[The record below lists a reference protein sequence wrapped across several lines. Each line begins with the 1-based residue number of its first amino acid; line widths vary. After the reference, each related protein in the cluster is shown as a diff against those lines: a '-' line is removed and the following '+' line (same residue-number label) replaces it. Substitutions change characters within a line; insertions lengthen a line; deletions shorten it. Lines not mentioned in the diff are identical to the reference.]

1 MKIILDCREQRL
13 EAALLKKITLFNE
26 NPKTI
31 KKSVPISYEKQ
42 NLIIGDVHIT
52 NDDNELVCIIER
64 KTIKDLLSSLRDGRY
79 NEQSFRLNECELDNK
94 RICYLLEGIP
104 LAENKNVVNGCMIS
118 LAINKGFTLLTTKN
132 IDETAHLII
141 KMCEKIDKSSIKKN
155 YSETVNI
162 SKKSKITQD
171 NIHVIMLT
179 QIPNV
184 SMKIAELIC
193 SKYFTIKNLL
203 AALEENS
210 ECLNNLKYITTNG
223 QERKVSKTAIKN
235 IIDYL
240 LCSTVNKQDKI

>member
-13 EAALLKKITLFNE
+13 EAALLKKLTLLSDNSKATKNSSAITF
-26 NPKTI
+26 
-31 KKSVPISYEKQ
+31 EKQ
-42 NLIIGDVHIT
+42 NLIIGDIHII
-52 NDDNELVCIIER
+52 NDENDLACIIER

-104 LAENKNVVNGCMIS
+104 LAENKNIVNGCMIS
-118 LAINKGFTLLTTKN
+118 LAINKGFSLLTTKN
-132 IDETAHLII
+132 IDDTAQLII
-141 KMCEKIDKSSIKKN
+141 KICEKIDKSAIKTN
-155 YSETVNI
+155 YNETVNI
-162 SKKSKITQD
+162 SKKSKITNK
-171 NIHVIMLT
+171 NIHAIMLT

-193 SKYFTIKNLL
+193 SKYSTIKNLI

-210 ECLNNLKYITTNG
+210 QCLNNLKYITNNG
-223 QERKVSKTAIKN
+223 QERRVSKTAIKN

-240 LCSTVNKQDKI
+240 LCSAVNKQDKI

>member
-1 MKIILDCREQRL
+1 
-13 EAALLKKITLFNE
+13 
-26 NPKTI
+26 
-31 KKSVPISYEKQ
+31 
-42 NLIIGDVHIT
+42 
-52 NDDNELVCIIER
+52 
-64 KTIKDLLSSLRDGRY
+64 
-79 NEQSFRLNECELDNK
+79 
-94 RICYLLEGIP
+94 
-104 LAENKNVVNGCMIS
+104 
-118 LAINKGFTLLTTKN
+118 
-132 IDETAHLII
+132 
-141 KMCEKIDKSSIKKN
+141 MCEKIDKSSIKKN